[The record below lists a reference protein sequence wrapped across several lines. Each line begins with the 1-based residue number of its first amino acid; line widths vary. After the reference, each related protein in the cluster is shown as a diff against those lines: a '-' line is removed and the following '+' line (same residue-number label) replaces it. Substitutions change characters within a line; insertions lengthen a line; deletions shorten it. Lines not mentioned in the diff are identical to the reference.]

1 MRKRTGARGGV
12 ASAALLVALAGCAVP
27 GEPADPAA
35 APTFAPPAAV
45 TSAAVLPPEF
55 HLQADAAWLESTGSA
70 TGIPERALQAYASAA
85 LVSGREDPD
94 CGISWNTLAGIGWVE
109 SRHGVIFDGM
119 IEADG
124 TALPHIFG
132 VSLDG
137 DGVALIPDSD
147 GGEIDGDASV
157 DRAVGP
163 MQFIPDTWRNWNVDA
178 NRDGVADPHHIDD
191 ASLAAVAY
199 LCRAGGDLTTEAGW
213 RAAVLAWNRSEQ
225 YVDDVAAAAVGYDEQ
240 AAAAEGEALG

>member
-1 MRKRTGARGGV
+1 MRKRAVARSGAV
-12 ASAALLVALAGCAVP
+12 SALLLVAVAGCAAVP
-27 GEPADPAA
+27 GGSMGSTA

-45 TSAAVLPPEF
+45 VEAAVTPTEF
-55 HLQADAAWLESTGSA
+55 HLQADAAWLASIGSA

-85 LVSGREDPD
+85 LVSGREDPE
-94 CGISWNTLAGIGWVE
+94 CAIGWNTLAGIGWVE
-109 SRHGVIFDGM
+109 SRHGVIFDGT

-163 MQFIPDTWRNWNVDA
+163 MQFIPGTWRSWRVDA
-178 NRDGVADPHHIDD
+178 GGDGDEDPHNIDD
-191 ASLAAVAY
+191 ASLAAAHY
-199 LCRAGGDLTTEAGW
+199 LCRAGGDLATEDGW
-213 RAAVLAWNRSEQ
+213 RAGVLAYNRSES
-225 YVDDVAAAAVGYDEQ
+225 YAADVARAAVGYADD
-240 AAAAEGEALG
+240 AASAAD